1 MRVQGALSL
10 VSPGLPL
17 LESLLAGEVQASK
30 VTCDKTKCQIAQNMS
45 LLLISVRFVPCE
57 VGPLTLPK
65 NSIHFSSVM
74 MRFQAYFSPSDAL
87 NYFRLTSSSMLSS
100 LFRIF
105 IVEVSENSLV
115 KKSKTIRCRAKLFEA
130 RVRVLTTSCHGNI
143 SREAWHSWRRGV
155 QPQFQ
160 SALPQ

>member
-1 MRVQGALSL
+1 
-10 VSPGLPL
+10 
-17 LESLLAGEVQASK
+17 
-30 VTCDKTKCQIAQNMS
+30 MS

-65 NSIHFSSVM
+65 NSIHFSSGAINVIM

-143 SREAWHSWRRGV
+143 SREA
-155 QPQFQ
+155 
-160 SALPQ
+160 

>member
-1 MRVQGALSL
+1 
-10 VSPGLPL
+10 
-17 LESLLAGEVQASK
+17 
-30 VTCDKTKCQIAQNMS
+30 MS

-65 NSIHFSSVM
+65 NSINFSSVM

-143 SREAWHSWRRGV
+143 SREA
-155 QPQFQ
+155 
-160 SALPQ
+160 